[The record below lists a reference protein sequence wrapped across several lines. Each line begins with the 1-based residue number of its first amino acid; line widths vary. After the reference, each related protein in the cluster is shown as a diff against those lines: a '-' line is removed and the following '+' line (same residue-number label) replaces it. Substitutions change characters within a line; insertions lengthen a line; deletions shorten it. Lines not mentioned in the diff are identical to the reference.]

1 MAPKVAPK
9 AAAAKAKAVAAA
21 PKAAAAKA
29 KAVAAKAKAKAA
41 AKAVARPIPVVEDRR
56 VRHVEPLMPQVL
68 FLMYLKQKHVEEPD
82 YNRVT
87 LTAVNEYLSNAS
99 WIRCQ
104 DALHKMFLFRPKLLR
119 KVSKVWVEHADHAR
133 VRYGIRSS
141 ATLAVTSSGVVRAAC
156 ERNA

>member
-9 AAAAKAKAVAAA
+9 SAAAKAKAVAAA

-29 KAVAAKAKAKAA
+29 KAK

-68 FLMYLKQKHVEEPD
+68 FQMYLKQQHVEEPD
-82 YNRVT
+82 YNRLT

-104 DALHKMFLFRPKLLR
+104 DAIHKMFLFRPKLLR

-133 VRYGIRSS
+133 VRYGLRTS